1 MTAPIRIRPWLVIRT
16 DTRLVRSR
24 CPLPQG
30 PLTRPADCSRAP
42 KTAAVPLPRAG
53 TRGPARAAGHPGAA
67 DWLELRNGPSPDPAG
82 PPDGAVPV
90 SAGSDDCGRL
100 ATASQLWPITR
111 TPFVMLPGCEP
122 WPEAWLP
129 DPVLSWVTVAPSGGL
144 KAKLPMDGRA
154 KDTRR

>member
-1 MTAPIRIRPWLVIRT
+1 M
-16 DTRLVRSR
+16 
-24 CPLPQG
+24 
-30 PLTRPADCSRAP
+30 
-42 KTAAVPLPRAG
+42 
-53 TRGPARAAGHPGAA
+53 
-67 DWLELRNGPSPDPAG
+67 
-82 PPDGAVPV
+82 VPV
-90 SAGSDDCGRL
+90 SACSDDSGRL

-154 KDTRR
+154 KDTAVKDTWIAGFAAPFANTCTRNGTSCCASMAMRTWPISEPVSLGASTSW